1 MELYLVRHGEA
12 EHNIGGYYVNEKK
25 SDLTETG
32 RKQAEAVAKRF
43 EDVPIDLIACSKLE
57 RAAQTAVMIFK
68 KKEKCKVVYTPLL
81 NEKRFPSEFTGQ
93 KSDSEIVK
101 RISEEIF
108 KHRLDRKWHYSD
120 EENWFD
126 FVERVS
132 KCIDYLE
139 GLGKENILVV
149 SHGLFI
155 KTLCSVLLVQ
165 KNHHY
170 DEWIEEY
177 GDEILYKILYHTVSV
192 FSMAN
197 TGVTVVGKEQ
207 EGNWKIR
214 TYNDFSHL

>member
-1 MELYLVRHGEA
+1 MKLYLVRHGEA
-12 EHNIGGYYVNEKK
+12 EHNVGEYYVNEKK

-43 EDVPIDLIACSKLE
+43 EDIPIDLIACSKFE
-57 RAAQTAVMIFK
+57 RAAQTAAVILK
-68 KKEKCKVVYTPLL
+68 KKKKCKVLYTPLL

-93 KSDSEIVK
+93 KGESEIVK
-101 RISEEIF
+101 RILEEIF

-126 FVERVS
+126 LIGRVL
-132 KCIDYLE
+132 KCMDYLE

-155 KTLCSVLLVQ
+155 KTLCAVLLIQ
-165 KNHHY
+165 KSHHY
-170 DEWIEEY
+170 REWVKEY
-177 GDEILYKILYHTVSV
+177 GEEVFYKVLFHTMSV

-197 TGVTVVGKEQ
+197 TGVTVVEKEP
-207 EGNWKIR
+207 EGNWRIR